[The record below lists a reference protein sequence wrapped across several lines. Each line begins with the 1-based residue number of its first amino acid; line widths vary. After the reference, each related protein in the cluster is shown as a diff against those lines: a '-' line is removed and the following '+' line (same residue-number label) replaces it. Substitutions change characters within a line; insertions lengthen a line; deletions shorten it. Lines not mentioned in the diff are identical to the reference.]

1 MMWQIKTY
9 APHQDKNGW
18 HLQKLHDLPH
28 IVRDIENYGGPNNV
42 DAAPNENNL
51 IDLAKKPA
59 RCAHK
64 KVFVSQV
71 SKRLR
76 ESDLIRKAY
85 AALMQT
91 MDNTNVQ
98 EDKDVEII
106 LMQPM
111 SDNEDVEEEGFE
123 DIDSKLIGR
132 PLFVVNLDPEPNQ
145 EC

>member
-1 MMWQIKTY
+1 
-9 APHQDKNGW
+9 
-18 HLQKLHDLPH
+18 
-28 IVRDIENYGGPNNV
+28 
-42 DAAPNENNL
+42 
-51 IDLAKKPA
+51 
-59 RCAHK
+59 
-64 KVFVSQV
+64 V

-98 EDKDVEII
+98 EDKDVEIS

-145 EC
+145 ECLADKRIKARKTILF